1 MLPFDRWRA
10 TAIKATKLKAYID
23 KDQAIPHIRPSR
35 RAPVEEQETGGDD
48 IGDAE
53 VEHIGQLV
61 QDGKGDP
68 ALMKLAAGMTEETNP
83 AAWIADEDTWER
95 AKQAVKPSWDKYD
108 EPYSVVVHVYKAMGG
123 KVKK

>member
-1 MLPFDRWRA
+1 MP
-10 TAIKATKLKAYID
+10 IKATKLKAYVD
-23 KDQAIPHIRPSR
+23 KDATIPHIRPGR
-35 RAPVEEQETGGDD
+35 KAPDDEPEGGEGG
-48 IGDAE
+48 IGDEE

-83 AAWIADEDTWER
+83 AAWIADESTWER
-95 AKQAVKPSWDKYD
+95 AKQAVKPNWDKYD
-108 EPYSVVVHVYKAMGG
+108 SPYSVVVHVYKAMGG